1 MAILSG
7 WLAACSSSNN
17 AQIDVGRGDARAETA
32 GQVADG
38 GANALGQDAIATD
51 SPAGA
56 DGAADAPIADGP
68 SFRTDGAPDVAA
80 KLDSA
85 EVDTPPVDAGGAAA
99 FVHPGLLHTQA
110 DFDRMK
116 AKVDTKA
123 SPWIDSW
130 NRLIDNRHA
139 DLSWTPNPQTEIHRN
154 DGMNPDNYMTFVNDV
169 AAAYAC
175 AVRWK
180 VSGDTRYADKAIQIL
195 NAWGTKLTAITWSDG
210 HYDGSLVAGIQGYQI
225 ANAAEIMRTY
235 SGWAATDF
243 ATFKDM
249 LRKAFSGNKGIL
261 TGASSLLVY
270 SNWDLAAMAA
280 DLAMAVLCDDREWFD
295 STISY
300 FKTGLGNGGIMRTVN
315 HVHPGYLGQTQE
327 SGRDQGHNTLSIALL
342 TTFCEMAWNQG
353 MDLYGYENNRVL
365 AGAEYVAKGNLIE
378 SGSTYYTVPFA
389 AYTNGSVHDTVFAT
403 GSIGSKRPEWALVF
417 NHYVNRKGL
426 AAPYVEKFML
436 LTEPEGGGGNY
447 GETSGG
453 YDQLGY
459 GTLTHARDPIATG
472 APPSGLTAHVSQGQV
487 TLSWWGTAYATSYN
501 LKRSDASGGP
511 YKTIASDI
519 QDLLTYADS
528 PAAGTYYYVVTA
540 TTPQGESTAS
550 SEARAV
556 TTPTQLQTQLL
567 FDEGSGTSAA
577 DATGNGHAG
586 TMMGSATWSTG
597 KVGKG
602 VALNGVDAY
611 VRLPSAVMVDLEDF
625 TIAVWVYLNKEN
637 GNAHIFDFGSDSG
650 TYMMLTPR
658 NGPNIARF
666 AITTNLA
673 VGEQSIKGTAPVPTG
688 RWVHVAVTRAGNLG
702 TLYID
707 KVAVGSNSSLDLA
720 PFQLGHT
727 TQNWIGRSS
736 QPADPYFDG
745 LVDDFRIYP
754 GALTA
759 DQISAL

>member
-1 MAILSG
+1 MAILSW
-7 WLAACSSSNN
+7 WLMACSSSNKVPT
-17 AQIDVGRGDARAETA
+17 DSGLGDARE
-32 GQVADG
+32 G
-38 GANALGQDAIATD
+38 GT
-51 SPAGA
+51 
-56 DGAADAPIADGP
+56 ADAPITEAPGA
-68 SFRTDGAPDVAA
+68 RTDDAADVFT
-80 KLDSA
+80 SVGTT
-85 EVDTPPVDAGGAAA
+85 ETVEAGGAPA
-99 FVHPGLLHTQA
+99 FVHPGLLHTQT

-116 AKVDTKA
+116 AKVDANA

-130 NRLIDNRHA
+130 NILTTNRHA
-139 DLSWTPNPQTEIHRN
+139 SLNWTPNPQTEIHRN

-180 VSGDTRYADKAIQIL
+180 VSGDSRYADKAVQIL
-195 NAWGTKLTAITWSDG
+195 NAWGAKLTTITWSDG

-235 SGWAATDF
+235 SGWAAADF
-243 ATFKDM
+243 ATFKNM
-249 LRKAFSGNKGIL
+249 LRTAFSGNKGIL
-261 TGASSLLVY
+261 ATPSSLLVY

-295 STISY
+295 STIRY
-300 FKTGLGNGGIMRTVN
+300 FKSGLGNGGIMRTVN
-315 HVHPGYLGQTQE
+315 HLHPGYLGQTQE

-353 MDLYGYENNRVL
+353 VDLYGYENNRVL

-389 AYTNGSVHDTVFAT
+389 PYTNGSVHDTAFAT
-403 GSIGSKRPEWALVF
+403 GSIGTKRPEWALVF
-417 NHYVNRKGL
+417 NHYVNRQGL
-426 AAPYVEKFML
+426 AAPYVEKFMR

-459 GTLTHARDPIATG
+459 GTLTYSRDPIATG

-501 LKRSDASGGP
+501 LERSDTSGGP
-511 YKTIASDI
+511 YKTIASDLH
-519 QDLLTYADS
+519 DLLTYADS

-540 TTPQGESTAS
+540 TTSLGETAAS

-556 TTPTQLQTQLL
+556 TSATQLQTQLL
-567 FDEGSGTSAA
+567 FDEGSGDIAA

-586 TMMGSATWSTG
+586 ILMGGATWSAG
-597 KVGKG
+597 KVGKA
-602 VALNGVDAY
+602 VALNGADAY
-611 VRLPSAVMVDLEDF
+611 VAFPSAIMVDLEDF

-637 GNAHIFDFGSDSG
+637 GNAHVFDFGSDSG

-673 VGEQSIKGTAPVPTG
+673 VGEQSIKGSVPVPAG
-688 RWVHVAVTRAGNLG
+688 RWVHVAVTRAGNVG
-702 TLYID
+702 TLYVD
-707 KVAVGSNSSLDLA
+707 KVAVGSNSSMDLA

-736 QPADPYFDG
+736 QATDPYLDG

>member
-1 MAILSG
+1 MLLG
-7 WLAACSSSNN
+7 WLTACSSANKV
-17 AQIDVGRGDARAETA
+17 QTDGGRDDARAEP
-32 GQVADG
+32 
-38 GANALGQDAIATD
+38 ATD
-51 SPAGA
+51 S
-56 DGAADAPIADGP
+56 AADVVTA
-68 SFRTDGAPDVAA
+68 
-80 KLDSA
+80 
-85 EVDTPPVDAGGAAA
+85 VDATEAGTPAVDAGDSAA

-116 AKVDTKA
+116 AKVDAKA

-130 NRLIDNRHA
+130 NILMANRHA
-139 DLSWTPNPQTEIHRN
+139 DLNWTPNPQTEIHRN

-180 VSGDTRYADKAIQIL
+180 VSGDARYADKAIQIL
-195 NAWGTKLTAITWSDG
+195 NAWAAKLTAITWSDG

-235 SGWAATDF
+235 PGWAAADF
-243 ATFKDM
+243 AAFTDM
-249 LRKAFSGNKGIL
+249 LRKAFSGNQGIL
-261 TGASSLLVY
+261 TGPSSLLVY

-280 DLAMAVLCDDREWFD
+280 DLAMAVVCDDREWFD
-295 STISY
+295 STIRY

-315 HVHPGYLGQTQE
+315 RVHPGYLGQTQE

-353 MDLYGYENNRVL
+353 VDLYGYENNRVL

-378 SGSTYYTVPFA
+378 SGSTYFAVPFA

-436 LTEPEGGGGNY
+436 ATEPEGGGGNY

-459 GTLTHARDPIATG
+459 GTLTYSRDPIAAG

-487 TLSWWGTAYATSYN
+487 TLSWWGTAYATAYN
-501 LKRSDASGGP
+501 LKRSDVSGGP
-511 YKTIASDI
+511 YKSIASDI
-519 QDLLTYADS
+519 HDLLTYADS
-528 PAAGTYYYVVTA
+528 PAAGTAYYVVTA
-540 TTPQGESTAS
+540 TTPEGETAAS
-550 SEARAV
+550 NEARAA

-567 FDEGSGTSAA
+567 FDEGSGETAA

-586 TMMGSATWSTG
+586 TLMGGATWSAG
-597 KVGKG
+597 KVGKA

-611 VRLPSAVMVDLEDF
+611 VRLPSAVLVDLEDF
-625 TIAVWVYLNKEN
+625 TIAAWVYLNKEN

-666 AITTNLA
+666 AITTSLA
-673 VGEQSIKGTAPVPTG
+673 VGEQSIKGSVPVPAG
-688 RWVHVAVTRAGNLG
+688 RWVHVAVTRGGNVG

-707 KVAVGSNSSLDLA
+707 KVAVGSNTSMDLA

-727 TQNWIGRSS
+727 PQNWIGRSS
-736 QPADPYFDG
+736 QSADPYLDG